1 MEESWKNDKRDIW
14 WYRYWYIGMLEV
26 GEIMPTIIIEV
37 VTIKNTLEQHIFIN
51 ESEKCKEFIKNK
63 SIKEYIYSIVEVP
76 GEIYD

>member
-1 MEESWKNDKRDIW
+1 
-14 WYRYWYIGMLEV
+14 
-26 GEIMPTIIIEV
+26 MPTIIIEV